1 MVNNCSTVSYDFS
14 LVVPD
19 AVDAEVQVG
28 ALELEEFLQKPLKP
42 L

>member
-28 ALELEEFLQKPLKP
+28 ALELEEFLQKLLKP
-42 L
+42 R